1 MPLADM
7 PEVLPAPVP
16 GVSAEPGAL
25 LFVSIVLDVV
35 AVPLFH
41 PLVELLVEPEELAF
55 AEALPFI

>member
-1 MPLADM
+1 M

-41 PLVELLVEPEELAF
+41 PVVELLVEPEELAF